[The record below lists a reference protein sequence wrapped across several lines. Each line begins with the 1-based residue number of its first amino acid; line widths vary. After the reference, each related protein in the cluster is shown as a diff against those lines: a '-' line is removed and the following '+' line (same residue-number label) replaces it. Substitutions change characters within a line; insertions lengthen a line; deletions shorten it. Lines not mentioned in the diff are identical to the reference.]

1 MKYKALILDI
11 DGTLIPNR
19 RDGMPS
25 EKVAQAIKEASKY
38 IHVGVATSRP
48 LFIVNHI
55 AKHLKLSGPSIING
69 GAQII
74 DMATNKILYRQPI
87 ETEDVLKVARIAK
100 RFKLFI
106 NVDTDKEVL
115 VASDTMSFEDVLGMW
130 VASLDEKTAHHL
142 RKAINTIPTVS
153 AHLIPSWTSGKWVV
167 SVSHVKATKQHA
179 VFEIAKVLGITT
191 DEIIGMGDGYNDF
204 PLLMACGLKIAMGNA
219 VEDLKAIADY
229 VAPSVEEDG
238 VSDVIYKFVLN

>member
-25 EKVAQAIKEASKY
+25 VKVAQAIKEASKY

-48 LFIVNHI
+48 LFIVEHI
-55 AKHLKLSGPSIING
+55 AKHLNLSGPSIING

-74 DMATNKILYRQPI
+74 DISTNKVLYRQPI
-87 ETEDVLKVARIAK
+87 EKKDVLKVAGIGK
-100 RFKLFI
+100 RFRLSI
-106 NVDTDKEVL
+106 NVDTDKEVFA
-115 VASDTMSFEDVLGMW
+115 ASDTMSSEDVLGMW
-130 VASLDEKTAHHL
+130 VAGLDEKTAQNL

-153 AHLIPSWTSGKWVV
+153 AHLIPSWTFGKWVV
-167 SVSHVKATKQHA
+167 SISHAKATKQHA

-219 VEDLKAIADY
+219 VSDLKEIADY
-229 VAPSVEEDG
+229 IAPSVEEDG
-238 VSDVIYKFVLN
+238 VANVINRFVLN